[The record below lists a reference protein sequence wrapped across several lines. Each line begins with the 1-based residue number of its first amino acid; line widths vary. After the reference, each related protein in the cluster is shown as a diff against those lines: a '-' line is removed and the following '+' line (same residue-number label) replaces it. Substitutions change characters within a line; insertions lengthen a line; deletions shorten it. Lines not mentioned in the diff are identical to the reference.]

1 MEKYRDIHSTESFRN
16 RFKNS
21 YKNNC
26 INDFCYI
33 IDDISEYICELKE
46 EQDFIKE
53 NSTWDNQI
61 TEERDS
67 IDLRIAQAV
76 ELINRAEE
84 YLDRDY
90 PNIRRYYIFDSVNE
104 KIQYYNSLEELLNNA
119 KNYIDIIVKG
129 KYISVGAEYLRNN
142 ISVGAN
148 DFICKMPGSNKF
160 DYSECIEKSK
170 IQVPYEFNK
179 VLEKLIEIL

>member
-33 IDDISEYICELKE
+33 IDDISEYIRELKE

-53 NSTWDNQI
+53 NSTWDNQMI
-61 TEERDS
+61 EERNN
-67 IDLRIAQAV
+67 IDLKIAEAV
-76 ELINRAEE
+76 WLINRAEE
-84 YLDRDY
+84 YLNRDY
-90 PNIRRYYIFDSVNE
+90 PYIKRYYIFNLISE

-119 KNYIDIIVKG
+119 KNYIDTIVKG
-129 KYISVGAEYLRNN
+129 KYISVGAEYLRNGT
-142 ISVGAN
+142 SFGAN
-148 DFICKMPGSNKF
+148 DFICKMPDSNKF
-160 DYSECIEKSK
+160 GYSKDIEKAR